1 MKNVVAIIAEIL
13 CHVSLPR
20 NTNSTHRCWSISLE
34 EKEHTELGWDSYN
47 EITSMLTWFN
57 PNEENT
63 VNAVIVIDESVRPKL
78 AKFHVLK
85 LHHSKIKT

>member
-1 MKNVVAIIAEIL
+1 MKNVVAIIAENFMSCFITKK
-13 CHVSLPR
+13 HKQQ
-20 NTNSTHRCWSISLE
+20 HRCYISLE

>member
-1 MKNVVAIIAEIL
+1 MWLLLLQRFYVMFHYQETQTALIDAA
-13 CHVSLPR
+13 
-20 NTNSTHRCWSISLE
+20 ISLE

-47 EITSMLTWFN
+47 EITSMLTWLN